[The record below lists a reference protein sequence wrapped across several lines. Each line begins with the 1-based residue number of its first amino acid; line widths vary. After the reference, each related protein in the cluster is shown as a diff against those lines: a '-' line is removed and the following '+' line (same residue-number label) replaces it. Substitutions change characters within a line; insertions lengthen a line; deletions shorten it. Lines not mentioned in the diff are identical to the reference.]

1 MKNLRNLTKNL
12 GRKANKILKEQ
23 GWGQPR
29 TEEQPAPI
37 PKIFNNI
44 AFPVV
49 RRVFP
54 SLVANDIVSVQP
66 MSLPFGSLFYME
78 HVYGGLNKQLKKA
91 GLKVVLRQTK

>member
-1 MKNLRNLTKNL
+1 MKNLRDLPKKL

-29 TEEQPAPI
+29 TEEQPTPT
-37 PKIFNNI
+37 PNI

-54 SLVANDIVSVQP
+54 SLVANDIVSV
-66 MSLPFGSLFYME
+66 
-78 HVYGGLNKQLKKA
+78 YGGLNKQLKKA
-91 GLKVVLRQTK
+91 GLKVVPKQTK

>member
-1 MKNLRNLTKNL
+1 MKNLRSLTKKL

-29 TEEQPAPI
+29 TEESPAPI

-66 MSLPFGSLFYME
+66 MSR
-78 HVYGGLNKQLKKA
+78 LNKQLKKA
-91 GLKVVLRQTK
+91 GLKVVPRQTK

>member
-1 MKNLRNLTKNL
+1 MKNLRDLTK
-12 GRKANKILKEQ
+12 ILQEQ
-23 GWGQPR
+23 GWGQPQ

-37 PKIFNNI
+37 PKIFNI

-66 MSLPFGSLFYME
+66 MSRPSGLLFYMDYM
-78 HVYGGLNKQLKKA
+78 YGGLNKQLKKA
-91 GLKVVLRQTK
+91 GLKVVPRQTK